1 MAKKK
6 DENKKPWKEMTP
18 DEQLADLDERI
29 ENAKKRLEN
38 TKNSLKSLENKK
50 NKLLLD
56 RIEQKAKD
64 NNQTLNDLM

>member
-6 DENKKPWKEMTP
+6 DENKKLWKDMTP
-18 DEQLADLDERI
+18 EEQLADLDERI
-29 ENAKKRLEN
+29 ENAKKRLES
-38 TKNSLKSLENKK
+38 TKRSLKSLENKK

-56 RIEQKAKD
+56 RIEQRAKD